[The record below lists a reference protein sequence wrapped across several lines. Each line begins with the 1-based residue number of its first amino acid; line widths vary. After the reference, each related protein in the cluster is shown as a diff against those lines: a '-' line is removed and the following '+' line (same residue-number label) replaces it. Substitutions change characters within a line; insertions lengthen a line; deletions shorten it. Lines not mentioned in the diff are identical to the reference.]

1 MIRKKKPSADSALR
15 GETPRVRLWGRDG
28 GRRCGHHRTRASSG
42 KRHQRPH
49 GPPVLPERATWG
61 CLPGPAGRGHPCGG
75 QKWAELGR
83 GSEATR
89 TQGAGQES
97 CAGVTGAA
105 PLVAE
110 RVRVAWKEQAR
121 VRPVTATEDG
131 LAGGSGNLRGGPS
144 KGVNTPQPA
153 GLQQLPAHTAPG
165 HTETDGQL
173 VDRQDVRT

>member
-1 MIRKKKPSADSALR
+1 MRRRESGSGAGMGAGGVATIAPERPVGNGTR
-15 GETPRVRLWGRDG
+15 GRTAPRLL
-28 GRRCGHHRTRASSG
+28 
-42 KRHQRPH
+42 P

-61 CLPGPAGRGHPCGG
+61 CLPGPAGRGRPCSG